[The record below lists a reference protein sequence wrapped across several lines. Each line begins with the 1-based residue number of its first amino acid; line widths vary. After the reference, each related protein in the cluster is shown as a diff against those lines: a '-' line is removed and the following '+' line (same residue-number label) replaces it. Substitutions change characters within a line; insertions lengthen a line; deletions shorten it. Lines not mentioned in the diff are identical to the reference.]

1 VSAYLL
7 DINCC
12 FNLLV
17 RINFVIDKDDEGN
30 LFN

>member
-1 VSAYLL
+1 MSAYLL